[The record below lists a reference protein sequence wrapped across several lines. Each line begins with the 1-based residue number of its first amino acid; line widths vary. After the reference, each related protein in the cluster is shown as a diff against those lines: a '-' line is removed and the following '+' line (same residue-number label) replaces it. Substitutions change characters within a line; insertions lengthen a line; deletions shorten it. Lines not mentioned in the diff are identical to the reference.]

1 MTTEPSPI
9 ESAPQPS
16 PGKRLIFGHLRQ
28 LADAVA
34 ASFGPSCEVVIHDI
48 SDPRH
53 AIVHM
58 AGNVT
63 RREAGAPISDA
74 VVGSLIRE
82 GQTVKDR
89 CNYKTVL
96 EDGREIKSTTVFIRD
111 ATGEVSAAFCINFDT
126 TDHVNA
132 MRALEQIVRCSDGG
146 GERATPLTETIA
158 FSIDDAVDA
167 LFEQAVAEIGKQP
180 ASMSTEEKIRLV
192 GELERNGA
200 FQIRGVVNQVAR
212 RLGVTNFTVYNY
224 LKRVRAAGVTETG

>member
-1 MTTEPSPI
+1 MTPKPNHI
-9 ESAPQPS
+9 ETAPPAS
-16 PGKRLIFGHLRQ
+16 PGKGVIFGLLGQ

-34 ASFGPSCEVVIHDI
+34 TSFGPSCEVVIHDI

-89 CNYKTVL
+89 YNYKTVL

-111 ATGEVSAAFCINFDT
+111 AAGEVVAAFCINFDT

-132 MRALEQIVRCSDGG
+132 MRALEQIARCSDSN
-146 GERATPLTETIA
+146 GEQATPLTETIA

-192 GELERNGA
+192 GELERKGA
-200 FQIRGVVNQVAR
+200 FQIRGVVNQVAL

-224 LKRVRAAGVTETG
+224 LKRIRTGTAVRQ

>member
-1 MTTEPSPI
+1 MTPKPNHI
-9 ESAPQPS
+9 ETAPPAS
-16 PGKRLIFGHLRQ
+16 PGKGLIFGLLRQ
-28 LADAVA
+28 MADAVA
-34 ASFGPSCEVVIHDI
+34 TSFGPSCEVVIHDI

-89 CNYKTVL
+89 YNYKTVL

-111 ATGEVSAAFCINFDT
+111 AAGEVAAAFCINFDT

-132 MRALEQIVRCSDGG
+132 MRALEQIVRCSDSN
-146 GERATPLTETIA
+146 GEQATPLTETIA

-192 GELERNGA
+192 GELERKGA
-200 FQIRGVVNQVAR
+200 FQIRGVVNQVAL

-224 LKRVRAAGVTETG
+224 LKRIRTGTAVRQ